1 MLTIAWDVDDV
12 LNSLTH
18 CWFDWWRRS
27 WDDAG
32 ATGFEAFVE
41 NPPHRIL
48 GLTRR
53 EYLAS
58 LDDFRLSGS
67 GASLSPNP
75 EVRRWFDEW
84 GASCRHL
91 ALTATPLANAPN
103 SCAWVMGHFGAWVRS
118 YHVIPSPRE
127 GDALPVYD
135 ETKTE
140 FLAWFGLA
148 DVLVDDSLAN
158 VQGARSLGMDA
169 VVVPQPWNGA
179 AGNVGDA
186 LGALTQLIQRHDSDG
201 R

>member
-12 LNSLTH
+12 LNSLTR

-27 WDDAG
+27 RGDAG
-32 ATGFEAFVE
+32 VMAFASFVE

-58 LDDFRLSGS
+58 LDDFRLSEG

-75 EVRRWFDEW
+75 DVRRWFDAW
-84 GASCRHL
+84 GASSRHI
-91 ALTATPLANAPN
+91 AVSTTPLANASN
-103 SCAWVMGHFGAWVRS
+103 SSAWVMRHFGTWVRS
-118 YHVIPSPRE
+118 YHVIPSPRD
-127 GDALPVYD
+127 GDTLPAYD

-140 FLAWFGLA
+140 FLAWLGLA

-158 VQGARSLGMDA
+158 VRGARSLGMDA

-179 AGNVGDA
+179 DGSVADA
-186 LGALTQLIQRHDSDG
+186 LGALTRLIQQHDSGG